1 MQRILLAFA
10 LSCAMTP
17 TALAQMP
24 NKDAISPATIAY
36 VKALVDMA
44 EVINIMVPSGDSSA
58 DFVMMMTPHHQAAV
72 EMAEAYLKYGKDPT
86 LTRMAKNII
95 ATQKGNSKNWPTG
108 TRSTRCERFNPSEAC
123 VSRRIGCISE
133 FPRCALGPAPAA
145 SCYGNALMECASRPA
160 VSALDL
166 PCPDLRASRRTV
178 ERLQRHRDGFL
189 NESRAAHAAQ
199 PSRLAVATVSPHSND
214 RFTGYEVQA
223 AAESPS

>member
-1 MQRILLAFA
+1 
-10 LSCAMTP
+10 MTP

-95 ATQKGNSKNWPTG
+95 ATQKRELK
-108 TRSTRCERFNPSEAC
+108 E
-123 VSRRIGCISE
+123 
-133 FPRCALGPAPAA
+133 LG
-145 SCYGNALMECASRPA
+145 
-160 VSALDL
+160 DW
-166 PCPDLRASRRTV
+166 
-178 ERLQRHRDGFL
+178 
-189 NESRAAHAAQ
+189 HAKH
-199 PSRLAVATVSPHSND
+199 PM
-214 RFTGYEVQA
+214 
-223 AAESPS
+223 

>member
-44 EVINIMVPSGDSSA
+44 EVINLMVPSGDSSA

-86 LTRMAKNII
+86 LIRMAKNIM
-95 ATQKGNSKNWPTG
+95 ATQKRELKELADW
-108 TRSTRCERFNPSEAC
+108 
-123 VSRRIGCISE
+123 
-133 FPRCALGPAPAA
+133 
-145 SCYGNALMECASRPA
+145 
-160 VSALDL
+160 
-166 PCPDLRASRRTV
+166 
-178 ERLQRHRDGFL
+178 
-189 NESRAAHAAQ
+189 HAKH
-199 PSRLAVATVSPHSND
+199 PM
-214 RFTGYEVQA
+214 
-223 AAESPS
+223 